1 MTINEIGWY
10 TIRYIYSVLYDF
22 LQVYSIYWIK
32 PKYFQ
37 SKFLKCTF
45 ATLEI
50 FSEKLFLSSNE
61 RQVKSIWQY
70 FQLIWTLSKDFIKDS
85 AKLIPFMSPLT
96 HEPVMRF
103 QLFPLNL
110 QGLPKISFTFYE
122 FQLFLGIRN
131 GTSYALNKPIS

>member
-1 MTINEIGWY
+1 MIYNSISNHELYLFCIV
-10 TIRYIYSVLYDF
+10 RLSSSLFYILKWAKV
-22 LQVYSIYWIK
+22 
-32 PKYFQ
+32 FQ

-131 GTSYALNKPIS
+131 GISYAWNKPIS